1 MKIAAYCRVST
12 EKEAQIDSLEK
23 QIEFFNEF
31 TKKNGY
37 ELYKLYADEGISG
50 KQIKHRKQF
59 QQMMED
65 AKHKKFEK
73 VVVKDVSRFARN
85 TVDLLQSVRELKSY
99 GVQVDFLNNGEVMEG
114 GSEFILTIL
123 GAMAQQESANMSKR
137 VKFGKDIT
145 AQKGR
150 VPNLVFGYDKIPNER
165 YTLKI
170 NEEEAKI
177 VKEIFESYVY
187 KGIGTTK
194 IAWDLNDRG
203 IRTKKTKSKWVQTSI
218 VRMLKNPI
226 YTGRVTNKKSEV
238 TDFITGTRKDLPEEE
253 WIVVERSEMRII
265 SDELFN
271 RAQEIL
277 AQRSNEFKLNNKR
290 EKTEYVFSTLIY
302 CKHCGYSFRRIK
314 RKYKEDGP
322 EYIRW
327 VCSGRNSMGVNHCPN
342 TTVIDEEELLNAI
355 KIYLKSIIKNKK
367 NFMITVE
374 KEFEK
379 ITKLREN
386 NERSEES
393 LLKEIEKVT
402 VKKQKYMEMFQNEII
417 NIQELKKYT
426 NPLNEDIARL
436 ERELK
441 LITSEIKEKD
451 VLEKELNK
459 TIKTVD
465 DILNNET
472 ITNAM
477 LKTIIDVIEVDS
489 DGNIEVRLKLLNEI
503 GTNEPVITKFEDIY
517 QNGEDTEN
525 KKDNNN
531 EENSTA
537 LKSNNSTQRC
547 LRTTN
552 KNKSK
557 FSKRSKRDT

>member
-59 QQMMED
+59 QQMMID
-65 AKHKKFEK
+65 AKAKKFDK

-145 AQKGR
+145 AKKGR
-150 VPNLVFGYDKIPNER
+150 VPNLVFGYDKIPDER

-194 IAWDLNDRG
+194 IAWNLNDRG

-238 TDFITGTRKDLPEEE
+238 TDFITGTRKELPEEE
-253 WIVVERSEMRII
+253 WIVVERPEMRII

-271 RAQEIL
+271 RAQEL
-277 AQRSNEFKLNNKR
+277 LEQRSNEFKLNNKR

-314 RKYKEDGP
+314 RKYTADGP

-367 NFMITVE
+367 DFMKAVE

-465 DILNNET
+465 DILNNQT

-489 DGNIEVRLKLLNEI
+489 DSNVEVRLKLLNEI

-525 KKDNNN
+525 KDANNN
-531 EENSTA
+531 EDNSTVM
-537 LKSNNSTQRC
+537 KSINSTQRC
-547 LRTTN
+547 N
-552 KNKSK
+552 
-557 FSKRSKRDT
+557 